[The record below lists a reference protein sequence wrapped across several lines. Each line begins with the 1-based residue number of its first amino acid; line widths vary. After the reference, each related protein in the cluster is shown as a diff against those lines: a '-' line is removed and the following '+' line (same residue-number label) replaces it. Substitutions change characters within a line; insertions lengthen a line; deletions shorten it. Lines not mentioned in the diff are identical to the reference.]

1 MRPGDAALAIAE
13 RLLDPNRVVATAP
26 SYGVATLADGLPG
39 TALLHARLS
48 AVDPVFAAAASA
60 HWNAAAEHAVSAS
73 QQGPGIYGAMGGL
86 AASLV
91 LGSPYLPD
99 PEVTATA
106 TARSVRWLSARAV
119 ESADLYTQATLMGRH
134 GTAWHVYDT
143 ISGLAGIGRI
153 LLAALIDG
161 RSYAE
166 PGLVAAL
173 TAMTRMLT
181 DHGESLPGWWVPT
194 DQHPQ
199 VVAARLG
206 PTGAADTGLAHGV
219 AGPLAL
225 LALAH
230 STGHTVAGQKSAI
243 RDAVR
248 WLDRWRVDDHGW
260 PDHATGQELTSGAEA
275 TRHGRRTAWCYG
287 VPGITRSLLLA
298 ACALNDKA
306 LAETA
311 RTDFRRLCAEP
322 SAWDAEG
329 PTLCHGHAG
338 VLRCA
343 HGFDGDVAEHAASE
357 VVRSL
362 DPDSPFL
369 VAHLEHGAGH
379 DNPGFLTGAAGVA
392 LALSEHSE
400 FPAPSVT
407 TPWDALLLIV

>member
-1 MRPGDAALAIAE
+1 MAIAE
-13 RLLDPNRVVATAP
+13 RLLDPDRVVATAP

-48 AVDPVFAAAASA
+48 AVDPVFAAAAKA
-60 HWNAAAEHAVSAS
+60 HWNAAAEHAVSAP
-73 QQGPGIYGAMGGL
+73 QQGPGIYGTAGGL

-119 ESADLYTQATLMGRH
+119 ESADLYTQATLAGRP

-161 RSYAE
+161 HSSAE
-166 PGLVAAL
+166 PGLVASL
-173 TAMTRMLT
+173 TALTRMLT
-181 DHGESLPGWWVPT
+181 DHGEALPGWWVPT

-199 VVAARLG
+199 VVAARLD

-219 AGPLAL
+219 AGPLAF

-230 STGHTVAGQKSAI
+230 STGHTVAGQKAAI
-243 RDAVR
+243 RDAVL

-260 PDHATGQELTSGAEA
+260 PDHATGQQLSEGTKA

-287 VPGITRSLLLA
+287 VPGITRSLLHA
-298 ACALNDKA
+298 ASALGDDV

-311 RTDFRRLCAEP
+311 RSNLAGLGAQRT
-322 SAWDAEG
+322 SWDTEG
-329 PTLCHGHAG
+329 PTLCHGYAG
-338 VLRCA
+338 VLLCA
-343 HGFDGDVAEHAASE
+343 TGVDRDVAKHAAARLSQ
-357 VVRSL
+357 SL
-362 DPDSPFL
+362 DRGRRFL
-369 VAHLEHGAGH
+369 VAHVEHGTSH
-379 DNPGFLTGAAGVA
+379 DSPGFLTGAAGVGLT
-392 LALSEHSE
+392 LAELAGVRAR
-400 FPAPSVT
+400 PAT
-407 TPWDALLLIV
+407 TPWDALLLNV

>member
-1 MRPGDAALAIAE
+1 MKPGDAALAIAE
-13 RLLDPNRVVATAP
+13 RLLDPDRVVATAP
-26 SYGVATLADGLPG
+26 SYGIATLADGLPG

-119 ESADLYTQATLMGRH
+119 ESANLYTQATLMGRP

-161 RSYAE
+161 HSSAE
-166 PGLVAAL
+166 PGLFAAQ

-181 DHGESLPGWWVPT
+181 DHGGALPGWWVPT

-199 VVAARLG
+199 VVAAHLD

-219 AGPLAL
+219 AGPLAV

-230 STGHTVAGQKSAI
+230 STGHSVAGQEAAI

-248 WLDRWRVDDHGW
+248 WLGRWRVDDHGW
-260 PDHATGQELTSGAEA
+260 PDHATGQQLSEDKKP

-287 VPGITRSLLLA
+287 VPGVARSLLLA
-298 ACALNDKA
+298 ASALDDHDLGEA
-306 LAETA
+306 A
-311 RTDFRRLCAEP
+311 RTDLRRLGAEN
-322 SAWDAEG
+322 SVWDAVG

-338 VLRCA
+338 VLSCA
-343 HGFDGDVAEHAASE
+343 HGIDRDVTERAASG
-357 VVRSL
+357 VMRSL
-362 DPDSPFL
+362 EPGRPFL
-369 VAHLEHGAGH
+369 VTHMEHSASH
-379 DNPGFLTGAAGVA
+379 DNPGFLTGATGVA
-392 LALSEHSE
+392 LALSAFGEL
-400 FPAPSVT
+400 PASPINAS
-407 TPWDALLLIV
+407 WDALLLIA